1 MDIHLLYSLLFIYL
15 FICRKKKK
23 KRKEREKGGE
33 REREKTFINMDPW
46 ENEWKERNKKWST
59 SQKERDWLTGFEW
72 MNRIDESSGDEDCVR
87 TSHFRHN
94 RNDYWYVIL
103 FILLLLLLLLLRMM
117 IESIQFGITIAGAL
131 SQLAFI
137 RRLELEEPFTTTTT
151 SRSLLPRGYNNDDK
165 EAQILRLGYV
175 KPEVLSWSPRII
187 LLHNFLSYEECDYLR
202 GVALPRLK
210 ISTVVDANTGKGIK
224 SDVRTSSGMFLNH
237 EERKYPMIHAIEKR
251 ISVYSQIPIENGE
264 LMQVL
269 RYEKN
274 QYYRPHHDYFSDTV
288 SHFTSLSLS
297 LYFHSLLYKILQS
310 PQLQCNPFCLLNS
323 SIWSVVAS
331 E

>member
-1 MDIHLLYSLLFIYL
+1 MNERKEIWNEVVKKKEIDWIWVNESNRWVLRRWRLCSDFSLSSQSEWLLVCNRHIYL
-15 FICRKKKK
+15 FIYPFSC
-23 KRKEREKGGE
+23 
-33 REREKTFINMDPW
+33 
-46 ENEWKERNKKWST
+46 
-59 SQKERDWLTGFEW
+59 
-72 MNRIDESSGDEDCVR
+72 
-87 TSHFRHN
+87 
-94 RNDYWYVIL
+94 
-103 FILLLLLLLLLRMM
+103 
-117 IESIQFGITIAGAL
+117 SIQFVIVIAIAGAL

-137 RRLELEEPFTTTTT
+137 RRLELEEPFTTT
-151 SRSLLPRGYNNDDK
+151 RSLLPRSYNTYWNNNNNDK

-210 ISTVVDANTGKGIK
+210 ISTVVDATTGKGIK
-224 SDVRTSSGMFLNH
+224 SDVRTSSGMFLSH

-288 SHFTSLSLS
+288 S
-297 LYFHSLLYKILQS
+297 YSLLFSIHSFIIIEDPTITSIACLTVQFEAWWPANSYNAYVFRW
-310 PQLQCNPFCLLNS
+310 QCWGRGNTF
-323 SIWSVVAS
+323 SIGKLRKLSFSHV
-331 E
+331 

>member
-1 MDIHLLYSLLFIYL
+1 MKIVFGLL
-15 FICRKKKK
+15 
-23 KRKEREKGGE
+23 
-33 REREKTFINMDPW
+33 TFVTI
-46 ENEWKERNKKWST
+46 
-59 SQKERDWLTGFEW
+59 G
-72 MNRIDESSGDEDCVR
+72 
-87 TSHFRHN
+87 
-94 RNDYWYVIL
+94 
-103 FILLLLLLLLLRMM
+103 M
-117 IESIQFGITIAGAL
+117 IIGAL

-137 RRLELEEPFTTTTT
+137 RRLELEEPFTRTRTRT
-151 SRSLLPRGYNNDDK
+151 RSLLPRGNNNDK

-224 SDVRTSSGMFLNH
+224 SDVRTSSGMFLSH

-274 QYYRPHHDYFSDTV
+274 QYYRPHHDYFSDTFNLKRGGQRIATMLMYLGDDNV
-288 SHFTSLSLS
+288 QGGETHFPSAGSDECSCGGKLTKGLCVKPVKGNAVLFWSMGLDG
-297 LYFHSLLYKILQS
+297 QS
-310 PQLQCNPFCLLNS
+310 DPDSVHGGCPVLAGEKWSATKWMRQ
-323 SIWSVVAS
+323 SIHA
-331 E
+331 

>member
-1 MDIHLLYSLLFIYL
+1 
-15 FICRKKKK
+15 
-23 KRKEREKGGE
+23 
-33 REREKTFINMDPW
+33 
-46 ENEWKERNKKWST
+46 
-59 SQKERDWLTGFEW
+59 
-72 MNRIDESSGDEDCVR
+72 
-87 TSHFRHN
+87 
-94 RNDYWYVIL
+94 
-103 FILLLLLLLLLRMM
+103 M
-117 IESIQFGITIAGAL
+117 IAIAGAL

-137 RRLELEEPFTTTTT
+137 RRLEEEDNNSEPFTR
-151 SRSLLPRGYNNDDK
+151 RSHLELGGYWNNNDK
-165 EAQILRLGYV
+165 EAQILRLGFV

-224 SDVRTSSGMFLNH
+224 SDVRTSSGMFLSH

-251 ISVYSQIPIENGE
+251 ISVYSQVPIENGE

-288 SHFTSLSLS
+288 ESFYS
-297 LYFHSLLYKILQS
+297 SLLLLSQHSIYNHLNCAFLS
-310 PQLQCNPFCLLNS
+310 PHS
-323 SIWSVVAS
+323 SI
-331 E
+331 

>member
-1 MDIHLLYSLLFIYL
+1 MI
-15 FICRKKKK
+15 
-23 KRKEREKGGE
+23 
-33 REREKTFINMDPW
+33 
-46 ENEWKERNKKWST
+46 
-59 SQKERDWLTGFEW
+59 
-72 MNRIDESSGDEDCVR
+72 
-87 TSHFRHN
+87 
-94 RNDYWYVIL
+94 VIA
-103 FILLLLLLLLLRMM
+103 
-117 IESIQFGITIAGAL
+117 IAGAL

-151 SRSLLPRGYNNDDK
+151 TTTRSLLLPRGYTYWNNNDK

-224 SDVRTSSGMFLNH
+224 SDVRTSSGMFLSH

-288 SHFTSLSLS
+288 SHFS
-297 LYFHSLLYKILQS
+297 LYFPFIIIDSFYNHLN
-310 PQLQCNPFCLLNS
+310 CNPFCLLTVQFEPWWPANS
-323 SIWSVVAS
+323 YNAYVFR
-331 E
+331 